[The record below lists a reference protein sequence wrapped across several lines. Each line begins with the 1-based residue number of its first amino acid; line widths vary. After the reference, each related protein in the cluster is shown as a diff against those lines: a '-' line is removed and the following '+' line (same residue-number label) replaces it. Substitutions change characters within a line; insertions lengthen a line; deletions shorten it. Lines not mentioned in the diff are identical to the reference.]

1 MFSNF
6 DKKNMHS
13 LWEDSTFWRVII
25 NCLGAFSIIIGIWV
39 IFRILKSILLNK
51 KAQKIR
57 DAKFINIKNL
67 PSVFSSNSQI
77 CLVVNHEQNIQ
88 LSLLD
93 ENEKMV
99 LSLYDDII
107 EKGDKIFHLNT
118 TEHNNGTYYIA
129 IKTPYQQI
137 LRKIKIEN

>member
-1 MFSNF
+1 MF
-6 DKKNMHS
+6 
-13 LWEDSTFWRVII
+13 LV
-25 NCLGAFSIIIGIWV
+25 L
-39 IFRILKSILLNK
+39 ILRFAWWLIT
-51 KAQKIR
+51 
-57 DAKFINIKNL
+57 D
-67 PSVFSSNSQI
+67 
-77 CLVVNHEQNIQ
+77 QNIQ

-137 LRKIKIEN
+137 LRKIKLKIENIFSFNISHFTCF

>member
-1 MFSNF
+1 M
-6 DKKNMHS
+6 
-13 LWEDSTFWRVII
+13 
-25 NCLGAFSIIIGIWV
+25 
-39 IFRILKSILLNK
+39 
-51 KAQKIR
+51 
-57 DAKFINIKNL
+57 
-67 PSVFSSNSQI
+67 
-77 CLVVNHEQNIQ
+77 VNQDQNIQ